1 MKSTGI
7 CSLVSFL
14 GGLLVGSVAA
24 MLTTPQSGAEL
35 RSKMFY
41 ERIKMCFVD
50 DRSAELFERIDND
63 IKNKD
68 NGGYI
73 KGL

>member
-35 RSKMFY
+35 RSK
-41 ERIKMCFVD
+41 IKDYVEEKADKIRCHC
-50 DRSAELFERIDND
+50 
-63 IKNKD
+63 KD
-68 NGGYI
+68 E
-73 KGL
+73 K

>member
-24 MLTTPQSGAEL
+24 MLRTPQSGAEL
-35 RSKMFY
+35 RSKF
-41 ERIKMCFVD
+41 
-50 DRSAELFERIDND
+50 
-63 IKNKD
+63 KD
-68 NGGYI
+68 YVEEEADKI
-73 KGL
+73 RCHCKDEK

>member
-7 CSLVSFL
+7 CSLVSFS

-35 RSKMFY
+35 RSKIRDY
-41 ERIKMCFVD
+41 VED
-50 DRSAELFERIDND
+50 EAEKIRCHCKEE
-63 IKNKD
+63 K
-68 NGGYI
+68 
-73 KGL
+73 

>member
-1 MKSTGI
+1 MKNTGI

-35 RSKMFY
+35 RSKIRDY
-41 ERIKMCFVD
+41 VEEESDKIRCHC
-50 DRSAELFERIDND
+50 
-63 IKNKD
+63 KD
-68 NGGYI
+68 E
-73 KGL
+73 K